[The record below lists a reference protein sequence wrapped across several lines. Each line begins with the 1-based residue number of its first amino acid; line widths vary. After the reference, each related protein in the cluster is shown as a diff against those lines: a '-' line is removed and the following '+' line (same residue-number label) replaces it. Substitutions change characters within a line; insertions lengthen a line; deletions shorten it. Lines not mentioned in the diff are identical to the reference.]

1 MDGYT
6 FSVWFLLLC
15 ALVDYP
21 ASLTLVFNVI
31 NTSSIGHWYVPHAIG
46 GWHYGNG

>member
-1 MDGYT
+1 MGILFPID
-6 FSVWFLLLC
+6 FCCV

-21 ASLTLVFNVI
+21 ASLTLAFNVI
-31 NTSSIGHWYVPHAIG
+31 NTSSIGHWSVPHAIG